1 MAQIHSHLVAAGLLV
16 GLTTALTTPGFSQS
30 STKVGVLT
38 CHTSV
43 RFGLVLASRQRLRC
57 QFSSDH
63 GGSPEDYAGHIIH
76 AGHDLSLSAQGIMVW
91 GVLAPTN
98 DWQHGARRPILAHQ
112 RQRGPG
118 SRRGAQDP
126 CRPITSISRPGTA
139 FGSRREP
146 CSRDRRPQAS
156 VGALSALGGNA
167 IA

>member
-98 DWQHGARRPILAHQ
+98 DWQHGALAGLYWHTSASA
-112 RQRGPG
+112 GPG
-118 SRRGAQDP
+118 LGVGPKTLVGRSHRSLAL
-126 CRPITSISRPGTA
+126 
-139 FGSRREP
+139 EP
-146 CSRDRRPQAS
+146 LS
-156 VGALSALGGNA
+156 VAGVNLAVG
-167 IA
+167 IAGLRLRLAR